1 MINHFLT
8 SINLFKIEFK
18 AALLDIKSQFLLSN
32 DTKGVANK
40 EDGKAANSILR
51 MLQGRD
57 S

>member
-8 SINLFKIEFK
+8 SINLFKIEFEV
-18 AALLDIKSQFLLSN
+18 ALLGIKNQFLLSD

-40 EDGKAANSILR
+40 EDRKAANSILR
-51 MLQGRD
+51 MLQGRG

>member
-8 SINLFKIEFK
+8 SINLFKIEFE
-18 AALLDIKSQFLLSN
+18 AALLDIKNQFLLSD

-40 EDGKAANSILR
+40 EDVKAANSILR